1 MINVRP
7 TGWTSFLPTWHN
19 PSKPH
24 RLMRLLHR
32 QNTYHR
38 IRRRL
43 KRRAQDCGLR
53 SDTERAEIWFQL
65 RAPLGSPNP
74 RFLWC
79 PPELFRL
86 DVPQSYV
93 EAMNWSLTPA
103 KQGIP
108 SAQTILGTIYDSGYG
123 VPQNFV
129 HGHSLHWADF
139 VSPIE
144 LASVR
149 SSTKRMAIGR
159 PATAPPMPTL
169 KCSGVQRSSAA
180 STASR
185 YVSRTF
191 SGAPRLE

>member
-1 MINVRP
+1 VRKITVCIATQSGP
-7 TGWTSFLPTWHN
+7 RCDFSYA
-19 PSKPH
+19 PH
-24 RLMRLLHR
+24 RGRLTRVSWVPAGTLS
-32 QNTYHR
+32 
-38 IRRRL
+38 
-43 KRRAQDCGLR
+43 A
-53 SDTERAEIWFQL
+53 
-65 RAPLGSPNP
+65 
-74 RFLWC
+74 
-79 PPELFRL
+79 
-86 DVPQSYV
+86 VPQSYA
-93 EAMNWSLTPA
+93 EAMNWSLTAANRGNPN
-103 KQGIP
+103 G
-108 SAQTILGTIYDSGYG
+108 QTILSTIYESGYG

-129 HGHSLHWADF
+129 HGHSLHRSDF

-159 PATAPPMPTL
+159 PATAPPMPVL

>member
-1 MINVRP
+1 MRKIGCVATQSGPRYDFSYAHHWGRL
-7 TGWTSFLPTWHN
+7 TRVGWS
-19 PSKPH
+19 
-24 RLMRLLHR
+24 
-32 QNTYHR
+32 
-38 IRRRL
+38 
-43 KRRAQDCGLR
+43 
-53 SDTERAEIWFQL
+53 
-65 RAPLGSPNP
+65 
-74 RFLWC
+74 
-79 PPELFRL
+79 
-86 DVPQSYV
+86 VPQCHA
-93 EAMNWSLTPA
+93 EAMNWSLTAA
-103 KQGIP
+103 KQGNP

-159 PATAPPMPTL
+159 PATAPPMPVL